1 MSTKAIVHPLAE
13 LRGSITVPGDKS
25 VSQRLAM
32 LCGIAEGTSTIH
44 GYLQSEDCLSTLNA
58 MVALGAQATFTDDV
72 LTITGTGGTL
82 ESPAAP
88 LDLGNSGTGIRLLTG
103 LLAGF
108 PIEATLIGDEYL
120 CRRPMERVRK
130 PLADMGA
137 DIALLGENGCPPIRV
152 RGGQVKAITYT
163 LPMASAQVKSCVMLA
178 ALHAEGTTTV
188 IEPSETRD
196 YTERLFQA
204 LGVPVRVDGL
214 RIEMDGFGPAGP
226 RFAAREWTV
235 PGDFSSAAFWIVAA
249 AARPGAELTL
259 KNVGLNPRRTA
270 LIRVLERMGAQIE
283 IEALPDQGEPIGT
296 LHIRGTQLNGTTVH
310 EDEIANLIDE
320 LPLVA
325 AAGALAEGVTE
336 IRNAEE
342 LRVKESDRIA
352 STVKNLQAVGVQV
365 EELPDGMIVTGPNR
379 IVAQGAIDSFGDH
392 RIAMMM
398 SILALSADAP
408 LEVRD
413 IACVDTSYP
422 EFWMH
427 LQQLGAQV
435 EL

>member
-1 MSTKAIVHPLAE
+1 
-13 LRGSITVPGDKS
+13 
-25 VSQRLAM
+25 
-32 LCGIAEGTSTIH
+32 
-44 GYLQSEDCLSTLNA
+44 
-58 MVALGAQATFTDDV
+58 
-72 LTITGTGGTL
+72 
-82 ESPAAP
+82 
-88 LDLGNSGTGIRLLTG
+88 
-103 LLAGF
+103 
-108 PIEATLIGDEYL
+108 
-120 CRRPMERVRK
+120 
-130 PLADMGA
+130 
-137 DIALLGENGCPPIRV
+137 
-152 RGGQVKAITYT
+152 
-163 LPMASAQVKSCVMLA
+163 
-178 ALHAEGTTTV
+178 
-188 IEPSETRD
+188 
-196 YTERLFQA
+196 
-204 LGVPVRVDGL
+204 
-214 RIEMDGFGPAGP
+214 
-226 RFAAREWTV
+226 
-235 PGDFSSAAFWIVAA
+235 
-249 AARPGAELTL
+249 
-259 KNVGLNPRRTA
+259 
-270 LIRVLERMGAQIE
+270 
-283 IEALPDQGEPIGT
+283 
-296 LHIRGTQLNGTTVH
+296 VH

-408 LEVRD
+408 LDVRD